1 MRKSTY
7 IKDLAR
13 YRKQERERQKIIVKA
28 QRDMHDFTTK
38 QYWEDTVATMLL
50 GALFFAGFC
59 ALCFT
64 ITYIFAKL
72 TL

>member
-1 MRKSTY
+1 MRKSTN
-7 IKDLAR
+7 INDLPR